1 MSDELANTGKILI
14 YQNEKGDT
22 KIDVYFEEDTIWMT
36 QKAMCELYQVAKSS
50 VSEHISN
57 IFKDGEL
64 EPEATVRKFRTVQIE
79 GTRQVNRERDYYN
92 LDMILAVGYRVRSNV
107 GIHAHESD
115 LTQGGTAGH
124 PLSRSAAHLRHTCYR
139 QRCGRQNPVRDSGA
153 YQRQLHAGH
162 LHPRHTGYAK
172 SRQRHRWRLHGR
184 SARKGAETLA
194 KKRKSGT
201 GTVRQ
206 RSDGRWEGRV
216 VIGYDDN
223 GLPKTKNVLAKTK
236 RECQEKLRQLTESMV
251 GRNDRKVKPDMLF
264 GDWLCYWYETH
275 SKPTLRASTQ
285 NNYENVIYNH
295 VLPEI
300 GKIPLNKLSQN
311 DLQQF
316 YGRLKKNGRK
326 RLTEQYGA
334 GLSDR
339 MVRMCHAV
347 CRSAL
352 ERAVRDD
359 LLRTNPAIGCK
370 LPPKKAKEMQVLDRE
385 ELQKFLIQAQ
395 ADGYY
400 ELFLLDLCTGLRW
413 GELIAL
419 QWDDLNFETGV
430 LTVNKQ
436 AYTVNGEL
444 QIIPPKTKA
453 SMRKLV
459 LPPAVL
465 AVLREYRKKVDS
477 RWMFPSPVKAD
488 RPITPGVARRRL
500 QTILER
506 AGCKRVRFHD
516 LRHTFATLAL
526 ENGMDV
532 KTLSAML
539 GHVSAVTTLDI
550 YTHITGDMQRAAAA
564 SIDRSIGKAEPQEE
578 AEPEQKGIVDFQPY
592 VGKKRKPGTGCVSEL
607 NDHLFEGRYSPI
619 WPDGT
624 QHSRN
629 VYARTREE
637 CEEKLKALI
646 TEMNEERKNLKE
658 QLAGIAP
665 PEKLTKKQRKLWDY
679 MRLHPEVTE
688 FSTIAKRTGL
698 ARNTV
703 KKHYG
708 MMVAILGRA

>member
-1 MSDELANTGKILI
+1 M
-14 YQNEKGDT
+14 
-22 KIDVYFEEDTIWMT
+22 
-36 QKAMCELYQVAKSS
+36 
-50 VSEHISN
+50 
-57 IFKDGEL
+57 
-64 EPEATVRKFRTVQIE
+64 
-79 GTRQVNRERDYYN
+79 
-92 LDMILAVGYRVRSNV
+92 
-107 GIHAHESD
+107 
-115 LTQGGTAGH
+115 
-124 PLSRSAAHLRHTCYR
+124 
-139 QRCGRQNPVRDSGA
+139 
-153 YQRQLHAGH
+153 
-162 LHPRHTGYAK
+162 
-172 SRQRHRWRLHGR
+172 
-184 SARKGAETLA
+184 A

-206 RSDGRWEGRV
+206 RGDGRWEGRV

-264 GDWLCYWYETH
+264 GDWLCCWYETH

-285 NNYENVIYNH
+285 NNYENVIHNH

-326 RLTEQYGA
+326 KRLTEQYGA

-347 CRSAL
+347 CRSTL

-370 LPPKKAKEMQVLDRE
+370 LPPKKAREMQVLTRE
-385 ELQKFLIQAQ
+385 ELQRFLIQAKFE
-395 ADGYY
+395 GYY
-400 ELFLLDLCTGLRW
+400 EVFLLDLATGLRR
-413 GELIAL
+413 GELMAL
-419 QWDDLNFETGV
+419 QWDDLNFKTGV
-430 LTVNKQ
+430 LNVNKQ
-436 AYTVNGEL
+436 VYDVRGQL
-444 QIIPPKTKA
+444 QISTPKTKN
-453 SMRKLV
+453 SVRKIV
-459 LPPAVL
+459 LPPAVVE
-465 AVLREYRKKVDS
+465 VLREYKKTVDS
-477 RWMFPSPVKAD
+477 RWMFPSPVKED
-488 RPITPGVARRRL
+488 CPITPGVVRRRL
-500 QTILER
+500 QLILEH
-506 AGCKRVRFHD
+506 AGCKHVRFHD

-539 GHVSAVTTLDI
+539 GHVSAATTLDI
-550 YTHITGDMQRAAAA
+550 YTHITDDMQRAAAA
-564 SIDRSIGKAEPQEE
+564 SIDRSIGKAAPQEE
-578 AEPEQKGIVDFQPY
+578 AEPEQKGIVNFQPY

-629 VYARTREE
+629 IYAHTREE

-646 TEMNEERKNLKE
+646 AEMNEERKNLKE
-658 QLAGIAP
+658 RLAGIAP

-688 FSTIAKRTGL
+688 FSTLAKRTGL

-708 MMVAILGRA
+708 VLAAMLGRK